1 MPIKYALLGIQSF
14 IKKGLYFMMSSN
26 ILDKLHP
33 INMGAVSANAPLT
46 KSYDK
51 GVEVP
56 LIESTIGD
64 FFDAICE
71 KYPNHEALVV
81 CHQNIRWT
89 YQQLQEKV
97 NQLAS
102 AMIEMGLE
110 IGDRVGIWSHNN
122 AEWLLMQL
130 ATAKIGV
137 VLVNINPAYRI
148 FELEYAL
155 NKLGCSVLVLMR
167 HFKSSDY
174 ANMIREL
181 CPEIYHKKY
190 NQLDLIEI
198 PTVERIVWIDEENS
212 EEDFGFMQKFS
223 DWLAEGDANDSR
235 IAERQAKLNAN
246 DPINVQF
253 TSGTTGTPKGATLT
267 HRNILNNGYFIG
279 EAMSLTDKDRLCIPV
294 PLYHCFGMVLG
305 NLAILTHGGCI
316 VYPNDGFE
324 PLSVLEAVQ
333 NEKCT
338 GLHGVPTMFIA
349 ELDHPDFD
357 KYDLSTLRTGIMA
370 GSSCPIEVM
379 RRVIDKMH
387 MNEVTI
393 AYGMTETSP
402 VSCQTNQHTPLEK
415 QVSTV
420 GLVQPNLEV
429 KIVDTETGEIVPI
442 GETGELLTKGY
453 SVMKGYWGSRAKT
466 RESIVDGWM
475 HTGDLATMD
484 EEGYVK
490 IVGRSKDMV
499 IRGGENIYPVE
510 IENYLYRHPD
520 IRDVQVVGV
529 PDAKYGEVL
538 AAWIIPKK
546 NHTLTEES
554 VKQFC
559 KDHIAHYKI
568 PTYIRFVE
576 EYPMTI
582 TGKIQKYKIVEMMK
596 KELGL

>member
-1 MPIKYALLGIQSF
+1 MIGSVNA
-14 IKKGLYFMMSSN
+14 SSN
-26 ILDKLHP
+26 NSNAVSVSKKTPSIDLNALKGVS
-33 INMGAVSANAPLT
+33 MGAKSANAPLKMSQDRGPET
-46 KSYDK
+46 
-51 GVEVP
+51 P
-56 LIESTIGD
+56 LIEATIGD
-64 FFDAICE
+64 FFDAMVE
-71 KYPNHEALVV
+71 RYPDREALVV

-89 YQQLQEKV
+89 YRQLQQQV

-130 ATAKIGV
+130 ATAKVGV
-137 VLVNINPAYRI
+137 ILVNINPAYRS
-148 FELEYAL
+148 FELQYAL
-155 NKLGCSVLVLMR
+155 NKLGCSALVLMR

-174 ANMIREL
+174 ANIIREL
-181 CPEIYHKKY
+181 CPEIYHKPY
-190 NQLDLIEI
+190 YQLDLVEI
-198 PTVERIVWIDEENS
+198 PTVERIIWIDEPETD
-212 EEDFGFMQKFS
+212 EEFGFMQKFS
-223 DWLAEGDANDSR
+223 EWMKEGDANDPR
-235 IAERQAKLNAN
+235 VAERQAQLKNT

-279 EAMSLTDKDRLCIPV
+279 EAMDLSEEDRLCIPV

-316 VYPNDGFE
+316 IYPNDGFE
-324 PLSVLEAVQ
+324 PLSVLQAVQ
-333 NEKCT
+333 DEKCT
-338 GLHGVPTMFIA
+338 ALHGVPTMFIA
-349 ELDHPDFD
+349 ELEHPDFD

-379 RRVIDKMH
+379 RRVIDEMH
-387 MNEVTI
+387 MKEVTI

-402 VSCQTNQHTPLEK
+402 VSCQTNKNTPLEK

-429 KIVDTETGEIVPI
+429 KIVDTETGEVVPI

-453 SVMKGYWGSRAKT
+453 SVMKGYWGSRFKT
-466 RESIVDGWM
+466 RESIQDGWM

-484 EEGYVK
+484 EDGYIKV
-490 IVGRSKDMV
+490 VGRSKDMV

-510 IENYLYRHPD
+510 IENYLYRHPK
-520 IRDVQVVGV
+520 ISDVQIVGV
-529 PDAKYGEVL
+529 PDKKYGEVL
-538 AAWIIPKK
+538 AAWIIKK
-546 NHTLTEES
+546 KDVELTEEE

-559 KDHIAHYKI
+559 KENIAHYKI
-568 PTYIRFVE
+568 PQYFRFVE

-582 TGKIQKYKIVEMMK
+582 TGKIQKYKITEMMIE
-596 KELGL
+596 ELGL

>member
-1 MPIKYALLGIQSF
+1 MIGSVKS
-14 IKKGLYFMMSSN
+14 SSN
-26 ILDKLHP
+26 TSNASSVSKKNPPVDLSALQGVS
-33 INMGAVSANAPLT
+33 MGAKSANAPLKMSHDRGPET
-46 KSYDK
+46 
-51 GVEVP
+51 P
-56 LIESTIGD
+56 LIEATIGD
-64 FFDAICE
+64 FFDAVVE
-71 KYPNHEALVV
+71 KYPDREALVV

-89 YQQLQEKV
+89 YRELQKKV

-130 ATAKIGV
+130 ATAKVGV
-137 VLVNINPAYRI
+137 ILVNINPAYRS
-148 FELEYAL
+148 FELQYAL
-155 NKLGCSVLVLMR
+155 NKLGCTALVLMR
-167 HFKSSDY
+167 HFKTSDY
-174 ANMIREL
+174 ANIIREL
-181 CPEIYHKKY
+181 CPEIYHKPY
-190 NQLDLIEI
+190 YQLDLVEI
-198 PTVERIVWIDEENS
+198 PTVERIIWIDEPGS
-212 EEDFGFMQKFS
+212 DEEFGFMQKFS
-223 DWLAEGDANDSR
+223 EWMQDGDANDPR
-235 IAERQAKLNAN
+235 VAERQAQLKNTDA
-246 DPINVQF
+246 INVQF

-279 EAMSLTDKDRLCIPV
+279 EAMDLSEEDRLCIPV

-338 GLHGVPTMFIA
+338 ALHGVPTMFIA

-379 RRVIDKMH
+379 RRVIDEMH
-387 MNEVTI
+387 MSEVTI

-402 VSCQTNQHTPLEK
+402 VSCQTNKHTPLEK

-429 KIVDTETGEIVPI
+429 KIVDTETGEVVPV

-453 SVMKGYWGSRAKT
+453 SVMKGYWGSRFKT
-466 RESIVDGWM
+466 KQSIQDGWM

-484 EEGYVK
+484 EEGYIKV
-490 IVGRSKDMV
+490 VGRSKDMV

-510 IENYLYRHPD
+510 IENYLYRHPK
-520 IRDVQVVGV
+520 ISDVQIVGV
-529 PDAKYGEVL
+529 PDKKYGEVL
-538 AAWIIPKK
+538 AAWIIPRKGVE
-546 NHTLTEES
+546 LTEDE

-559 KDHIAHYKI
+559 KDNIAHYKV
-568 PTYIRFVE
+568 PQYYRFVT

-582 TGKIQKYKIVEMMK
+582 TGKIQKYKITEMMIE
-596 KELGL
+596 ELGL

>member
-1 MPIKYALLGIQSF
+1 MIGSVKS
-14 IKKGLYFMMSSN
+14 SSN
-26 ILDKLHP
+26 ISNASSVSKKNPPFDLAALQGVS
-33 INMGAVSANAPLT
+33 MGAKSANAPLKMSHDRGPET
-46 KSYDK
+46 
-51 GVEVP
+51 P
-56 LIESTIGD
+56 LIEATIGD
-64 FFDAICE
+64 FFDAVVE
-71 KYPNHEALVV
+71 KNPDREALVV

-89 YQQLQEKV
+89 YRELQQKV

-130 ATAKIGV
+130 ATAKVGV
-137 VLVNINPAYRI
+137 ILVNINPAYRS
-148 FELEYAL
+148 FELQYAL
-155 NKLGCSVLVLMR
+155 NKLGCTALVLMR
-167 HFKSSDY
+167 HFKTSDY
-174 ANMIREL
+174 ANIIREL
-181 CPEIYHKKY
+181 CPEIYHKPY
-190 NQLDLIEI
+190 YQLDLVEI
-198 PTVERIVWIDEENS
+198 PTVERIIWIDEPGS
-212 EEDFGFMQKFS
+212 DEEFGFMQKFS
-223 DWLAEGDANDSR
+223 EWMQDGDANDPR
-235 IAERQAKLNAN
+235 VAERQAQLKNTDA
-246 DPINVQF
+246 INVQF

-279 EAMSLTDKDRLCIPV
+279 EAMDLSEEDRLCIPV

-338 GLHGVPTMFIA
+338 ALHGVPTMFIA

-379 RRVIDKMH
+379 RRVIDEMH
-387 MNEVTI
+387 MSEVTI

-402 VSCQTNQHTPLEK
+402 VSCQTNKHTPLEK

-429 KIVDTETGEIVPI
+429 KIVDTETGEVVPV

-453 SVMKGYWGSRAKT
+453 SVMKGYWGSRFKT
-466 RESIVDGWM
+466 KQSIQDGWM

-484 EEGYVK
+484 EEGYIKV
-490 IVGRSKDMV
+490 VGRSKDMV

-510 IENYLYRHPD
+510 IENYLYRHPK
-520 IRDVQVVGV
+520 ISDVQIVGV
-529 PDAKYGEVL
+529 PDKKYGEVL
-538 AAWIIPKK
+538 AAWIIPRKGVE
-546 NHTLTEES
+546 LTEDE

-559 KDHIAHYKI
+559 KDNIAHYKV
-568 PTYIRFVE
+568 PQYYRFVT

-582 TGKIQKYKIVEMMK
+582 TGKIQKYKITEMMIE
-596 KELGL
+596 ELGL

>member
-1 MPIKYALLGIQSF
+1 MIGSVNA
-14 IKKGLYFMMSSN
+14 SSN
-26 ILDKLHP
+26 NFNAVSVSKKTPSIDLNALKGVS
-33 INMGAVSANAPLT
+33 MGAKSANAPLKMSQDRGPET
-46 KSYDK
+46 
-51 GVEVP
+51 P
-56 LIESTIGD
+56 LIEATIGD
-64 FFDAICE
+64 FFDAMVE
-71 KYPNHEALVV
+71 RYPDREALVV

-89 YQQLQEKV
+89 YRQLQQQV

-130 ATAKIGV
+130 ATAKVGV
-137 VLVNINPAYRI
+137 ILVNINPAYRS
-148 FELEYAL
+148 FELQYAL
-155 NKLGCSVLVLMR
+155 NKLGCTALVLMR

-174 ANMIREL
+174 ANIIREL
-181 CPEIYHKKY
+181 CPEIYHKPY
-190 NQLDLIEI
+190 YQLDLVEI
-198 PTVERIVWIDEENS
+198 PTVERIIWIDEPDTD
-212 EEDFGFMQKFS
+212 EEFGFMQKFS
-223 DWLAEGDANDSR
+223 EWMKEGDANDPR
-235 IAERQAKLNAN
+235 VAERQAQLKNT

-279 EAMSLTDKDRLCIPV
+279 EAMDLSEEDRLCIPV

-316 VYPNDGFE
+316 IYPNDGFE
-324 PLSVLEAVQ
+324 PLSVLQAVQ
-333 NEKCT
+333 DEKCT
-338 GLHGVPTMFIA
+338 ALHGVPTMFIA
-349 ELDHPDFD
+349 ELEHPDFD

-379 RRVIDKMH
+379 RRVIDEMH
-387 MNEVTI
+387 MKEVTI

-402 VSCQTNQHTPLEK
+402 VSCQTNKNTPLEK

-429 KIVDTETGEIVPI
+429 KIVDTETGEVVPI

-453 SVMKGYWGSRAKT
+453 SVMKGYWGSRFKT
-466 RESIVDGWM
+466 RESIQDGWM

-484 EEGYVK
+484 EDGYIKV
-490 IVGRSKDMV
+490 VGRSKDMV

-510 IENYLYRHPD
+510 IENYLYRHPK
-520 IRDVQVVGV
+520 ISDVQIVGV
-529 PDAKYGEVL
+529 PDKKYGEVL
-538 AAWIIPKK
+538 AAWIIKK
-546 NHTLTEES
+546 KDVELTEEE

-559 KDHIAHYKI
+559 KENIAHYKI
-568 PTYIRFVE
+568 PQYFRFVE

-582 TGKIQKYKIVEMMK
+582 TGKIQKYKITEMMIE
-596 KELGL
+596 ELGL

>member
-1 MPIKYALLGIQSF
+1 MIGSVNALSN
-14 IKKGLYFMMSSN
+14 SSN
-26 ILDKLHP
+26 AVP
-33 INMGAVSANAPLT
+33 ISKKTPSIDLTSLQGVSMGAKSANAPLT
-46 KSYDK
+46 MSQDR
-51 GVEVP
+51 GPQTP
-56 LIESTIGD
+56 LIEATIGD
-64 FFDAICE
+64 FFDAMVE
-71 KYPNHEALVV
+71 QYPDREALVV
-81 CHQNIRWT
+81 CHQDIRWT
-89 YQQLQEKV
+89 YRQLQQKV

-102 AMIEMGLE
+102 AMIDMGLE

-130 ATAKIGV
+130 ATAKVGV
-137 VLVNINPAYRI
+137 ILVNINPAYRS
-148 FELEYAL
+148 FELQYAL

-174 ANMIREL
+174 ASIIREL
-181 CPEIYHKKY
+181 CPEIYHKPY
-190 NQLDLIEI
+190 YQLDLVEI
-198 PTVERIVWIDEENS
+198 PTVERIIWIDEPDTD
-212 EEDFGFMQKFS
+212 EEFGFMQKFS
-223 DWLAEGDANDSR
+223 QWMTEGDANDPR
-235 IAERQAKLNAN
+235 VAERQAQLKNT

-279 EAMSLTDKDRLCIPV
+279 EAMDLSCEDRLCIPV

-324 PLSVLEAVQ
+324 PLSVLQAVQ
-333 NEKCT
+333 DEKCT
-338 GLHGVPTMFIA
+338 ALHGVPTMFIA
-349 ELDHPDFD
+349 ELEHPDFD

-379 RRVIDKMH
+379 RRVIDEMH
-387 MNEVTI
+387 MSEVTI

-402 VSCQTNQHTPLEK
+402 VSCQTNKNTPLEK

-429 KIVDTETGEIVPI
+429 KIVDTETGEVVPI

-453 SVMKGYWGSRAKT
+453 SVMKGYWGSRFKT
-466 RESIVDGWM
+466 RESIQDGWM

-484 EEGYVK
+484 EDGYIKV
-490 IVGRSKDMV
+490 VGRSKDMV

-510 IENYLYRHPD
+510 IENYLYRHPK
-520 IRDVQVVGV
+520 ISDVQVVGV
-529 PDAKYGEVL
+529 PDKKYGEVL
-538 AAWIIPKK
+538 AAWIIAKK
-546 NHTLTEES
+546 GVELTEEE

-559 KDHIAHYKI
+559 KENIAHYKI
-568 PTYIRFVE
+568 PQYFRFVK

-582 TGKIQKYKIVEMMK
+582 TGKIQKYKITEMMIE
-596 KELGL
+596 ELGL

>member
-1 MPIKYALLGIQSF
+1 MTEQAITTDRIKTNHPAF
-14 IKKGLYFMMSSN
+14 N
-26 ILDKLHP
+26 ISQVARVD
-33 INMGAVSANAPLT
+33 MGAKSANAPL
-46 KSYDK
+46 KMSHDK
-51 GVEVP
+51 GPEVP
-56 LIESTIGD
+56 LIEATIGD
-64 FFDAICE
+64 FFDAVVAE
-71 KYPNHEALVV
+71 YPDREALVV
-81 CHQNIRWT
+81 CHQGIRWT
-89 YQQLQEKV
+89 YKELQTKV

-110 IGDRVGIWSHNN
+110 TGDRVGIWSHNN

-130 ATAKIGV
+130 ATAKVGV
-137 VLVNINPAYRI
+137 ILVNINPAYRS
-148 FELEYAL
+148 FELQYAL
-155 NKLGCSVLVLMR
+155 NKLGCSALVLMR

-174 ANMIREL
+174 AQMIREL
-181 CPEIYHKKY
+181 CPEIYHKDYK
-190 NQLDLIEI
+190 QLDLVEI
-198 PTVERIVWIDEENS
+198 PTVERIIWIDEPNS

-223 DWLAEGDANDSR
+223 SWLAEGDANDPR
-235 IAERQAKLNAN
+235 VAERQAQLKNTDA
-246 DPINVQF
+246 INVQF

-279 EAMSLTDKDRLCIPV
+279 EAMNLTHEDRLCIPV

-316 VYPNDGFE
+316 IYPNDGFE
-324 PLSVLEAVQ
+324 PLSVLQAV
-333 NEKCT
+333 EKERCT

-349 ELDHPDFD
+349 ELDHPDFAN
-357 KYDLSTLRTGIMA
+357 YDLSTLRTGIMA

-379 RRVIDKMH
+379 RRVIDEMH
-387 MNEVTI
+387 MSEVTI

-402 VSCQTNQHTPLEK
+402 VSCQTNKHTPLDK

-453 SVMKGYWGSRAKT
+453 SVMRGYWGSRFKT
-466 RESIVDGWM
+466 REAIQDGWM

-484 EEGYVK
+484 EDGYIK

-520 IRDVQVVGV
+520 ISDVQIVGV
-529 PDAKYGEVL
+529 PDDHYGEVL

-546 NHTLTEES
+546 GVTLTEDDI
-554 VKQFC
+554 KTFC
-559 KDHIAHYKI
+559 CDHIAHYKI
-568 PTYIRFVE
+568 PKYFRFVS

-596 KELGL
+596 EELGIA

>member
-1 MPIKYALLGIQSF
+1 MIGSVNT
-14 IKKGLYFMMSSN
+14 SSN
-26 ILDKLHP
+26 TSNAISVSKKTPSIDLNALKSVS
-33 INMGAVSANAPLT
+33 MGAKSANAPLKMSQDRGPET
-46 KSYDK
+46 
-51 GVEVP
+51 P
-56 LIESTIGD
+56 LIEATIGD
-64 FFDAICE
+64 FFDAMVE
-71 KYPNHEALVV
+71 RYPDREALVV

-89 YQQLQEKV
+89 YRQLQQQV

-130 ATAKIGV
+130 ATAKVGV
-137 VLVNINPAYRI
+137 ILVNINPAYRS
-148 FELEYAL
+148 FELQYAL
-155 NKLGCSVLVLMR
+155 NKLGCSALVLMR

-174 ANMIREL
+174 ANIIREL
-181 CPEIYHKKY
+181 CPEIYHKPY
-190 NQLDLIEI
+190 YQLDLVEI
-198 PTVERIVWIDEENS
+198 PTVERIIWIDNPDS
-212 EEDFGFMQKFS
+212 EEEFGFMQKFS
-223 DWLAEGDANDSR
+223 EWMQEGSADDPR
-235 IAERQAKLNAN
+235 VAERQAQLKNT

-279 EAMSLTDKDRLCIPV
+279 EAMDLSEEDRLCIPV

-324 PLSVLEAVQ
+324 PLSVLQAVQ
-333 NEKCT
+333 DEKCT
-338 GLHGVPTMFIA
+338 ALHGVPTMFIA
-349 ELDHPDFD
+349 ELEHPDFD

-379 RRVIDKMH
+379 RRVIDEMH
-387 MNEVTI
+387 MSEVTI

-402 VSCQTNQHTPLEK
+402 VSCQTNKNTPLEK

-429 KIVDTETGEIVPI
+429 KIVDTETGEVVPI

-453 SVMKGYWGSRAKT
+453 SVMKGYWGSRFKT
-466 RESIVDGWM
+466 RESIRDGWM

-484 EEGYVK
+484 EDGYIKV
-490 IVGRSKDMV
+490 VGRSKDMV

-510 IENYLYRHPD
+510 IENYLYRHPK
-520 IRDVQVVGV
+520 ISDVQIVGV
-529 PDAKYGEVL
+529 PDKKYGEVL

-546 NHTLTEES
+546 GVELTEEE
-554 VKQFC
+554 VQQFC
-559 KDHIAHYKI
+559 KDNIAHYKI
-568 PTYIRFVE
+568 PQYFRFVE

-582 TGKIQKYKIVEMMK
+582 TGKIQKYKITEMMIE
-596 KELGL
+596 ELGL

>member
-1 MPIKYALLGIQSF
+1 MIGSVNALSN
-14 IKKGLYFMMSSN
+14 SSN
-26 ILDKLHP
+26 AVP
-33 INMGAVSANAPLT
+33 ISKKTPSIDLTSLQGVSMGAKSANAPLT
-46 KSYDK
+46 MSQDRGPKT
-51 GVEVP
+51 P
-56 LIESTIGD
+56 LIEATIGD
-64 FFDAICE
+64 FFDAMVE
-71 KYPNHEALVV
+71 QHPDREALVV

-89 YQQLQEKV
+89 YRQLQQKV

-130 ATAKIGV
+130 ATAKVGV
-137 VLVNINPAYRI
+137 ILVNINPAYRS
-148 FELEYAL
+148 FELQYAL

-174 ANMIREL
+174 ASIIREL
-181 CPEIYHKKY
+181 CPEIYHKPY
-190 NQLDLIEI
+190 YQLDLVEI
-198 PTVERIVWIDEENS
+198 PTVERIIWIDEPDTD
-212 EEDFGFMQKFS
+212 EEFGFMQKFS
-223 DWLAEGDANDSR
+223 QWMTEGDANDPR
-235 IAERQAKLNAN
+235 VAERQAQLKNT

-279 EAMSLTDKDRLCIPV
+279 EAMDLSCEDRLCIPV

-324 PLSVLEAVQ
+324 PLSVLQAVQ
-333 NEKCT
+333 DEKCT
-338 GLHGVPTMFIA
+338 ALHGVPTMFIA
-349 ELDHPDFD
+349 ELEHPDFD

-379 RRVIDKMH
+379 RRVIDEMH
-387 MNEVTI
+387 MSEVTI

-402 VSCQTNQHTPLEK
+402 VSCQTNKNTPLEK

-429 KIVDTETGEIVPI
+429 KIVDTETGEVVPI

-453 SVMKGYWGSRAKT
+453 SVMKGYWGSRFKT
-466 RESIVDGWM
+466 RESIQDGWM

-484 EEGYVK
+484 EDGYIKV
-490 IVGRSKDMV
+490 VGRSKDMV

-510 IENYLYRHPD
+510 IENYLYRHPK
-520 IRDVQVVGV
+520 ISDVQVVGV
-529 PDAKYGEVL
+529 PDKKYGEVL
-538 AAWIIPKK
+538 AAWIIAKK
-546 NHTLTEES
+546 GVELTEEE

-559 KDHIAHYKI
+559 KENIAHYKI
-568 PTYIRFVE
+568 PQYFRFVK

-582 TGKIQKYKIVEMMK
+582 TGKIQKYKITEMMIE
-596 KELGL
+596 ELGL